1 MNEKQI
7 LNESVK
13 RVRGAVRTEMNI
25 VGDYM
30 LAAILPEVV
39 VAVGEAK
46 AALVS
51 TDWLRD
57 ALVGSIDRTALQAA
71 VRDALA
77 TAQQKE
83 IEA

>member
-1 MNEKQI
+1 MRNQI
-7 LNESVK
+7 TNESIK

-30 LAAILPEVV
+30 LATIVPEVV
-39 VAVGEAK
+39 VAVKEAN
-46 AALVS
+46 APLVS
-51 TDWLRD
+51 TDWIRD
-57 ALVGSIDRTALQAA
+57 ALVGSIDRTALQTA

-77 TAQQKE
+77 TAKQKE